1 MLKPSNLMNNQA
13 VNCDSPV
20 FNQSLLSADEA
31 LEFLLD
37 ASTATEKK
45 ESVSL
50 DNSLSRILAS
60 DIHSTINVP
69 GFDNSAMDGYAIAL
83 NDNQLLQK
91 NLSFDIVDRIPAGST
106 GNELNKGCAA
116 RIFTGAPIP
125 KGANT
130 VIMQEECEVSE
141 DGTQITITRAIKL
154 NENIRPTGNDILE
167 NDVILSSGK
176 QIQPQDISLAS
187 SVGVG
192 ELTVYK
198 KIKVGVFFTGD
209 ELVEPGI
216 PLSSGKIY
224 NSNRYALVAL
234 LGQVGCEVI
243 NLGNIEDKFSA
254 TCDALEALESQCDL
268 IMTTGGV
275 SVGEE
280 DHVKPAV
287 ESLGELNLWKIRM
300 KPGKPLAYGKVKQTP
315 FIGLP
320 GNPVSSFV
328 TFCIFSLP
336 FIKKMQGN
344 NNYQSKIIKVKAN
357 FECKRAKPRRE
368 YARARIDHS
377 ESTPVANLYP
387 KQGSDVMSSIVW
399 ADGLVEIPENKTF
412 EAGELLNY
420 YPLSELTR

>member
-1 MLKPSNLMNNQA
+1 MSRQKVNSSSPMFSDSLM
-13 VNCDSPV
+13 
-20 FNQSLLSADEA
+20 SADDA
-31 LEFLLD
+31 LSFLID
-37 ASTATEKK
+37 AAIITNKTET
-45 ESVSL
+45 VSL
-50 DNSLSRILAS
+50 DNSLGRVLAK

-69 GFDNSAMDGYAIAL
+69 GFDNSAMDGYTIAL
-83 NDNQLLQK
+83 DHNQTTQA
-91 NLSFDIVDRIPAGST
+91 NQSFEVVDRIAAGST
-106 GNELNKGCAA
+106 GNDLKKGCAA

-130 VIMQEECEVSE
+130 VVMQEECKLSE
-141 DGTQITITRAIKL
+141 DSSKISVERVLNL
-154 NENIRPTGNDILE
+154 NENIRPLGNDILE
-167 NDVILSSGK
+167 SDVILCSGI
-176 QIQPQDISLAS
+176 QIKPQDISLAA

-192 ELTVYK
+192 ELKVFK

-209 ELVEPGI
+209 ELVEPGN
-216 PLSSGKIY
+216 PLSPGKIY

-234 LGQVGCEVI
+234 LKQVGCDVI
-243 NLGNIEDKFSA
+243 NLGNIEDKLDA
-254 TCDALEALESQCDL
+254 TCDALETLESQCDL

-287 ESLGELNLWKIRM
+287 EKLGELNLWKIRM

-344 NNYQSKIIKVKAN
+344 SNYESKILKVKTS
-357 FECKRAKPRRE
+357 FDCKRAKPRRE
-368 YARARIDHS
+368 YARVRIDY
-377 ESTPVANLYP
+377 STETPLANLFP
-387 KQGSDVMSSIVW
+387 KQGSDVMSSVVW
-399 ADGLVEIPENKTF
+399 ADGIIEIPENTTF
-412 EAGELLNY
+412 EAGTILNY
-420 YPLSELTR
+420 YSMDELTR

>member
-1 MLKPSNLMNNQA
+1 MNSQSTNSSSAMFNDSLM
-13 VNCDSPV
+13 
-20 FNQSLLSADEA
+20 SADDALSFLIDSASVTAKTEA
-31 LEFLLD
+31 
-37 ASTATEKK
+37 
-45 ESVSL
+45 VSL
-50 DNSLSRILAS
+50 DDSLGRILAS

-69 GFDNSAMDGYAIAL
+69 GFDNSAMDGYTIAL
-83 NDNQLLQK
+83 NDSQVAQE
-91 NLSFDIVDRIPAGST
+91 NLSFKVVDRIAAGST
-106 GNELNKGCAA
+106 GKDLNSGSAA

-130 VIMQEECEVSE
+130 VVMQEECKLSE
-141 DGTQITITRAIKL
+141 DKSQITVARAINL
-154 NENIRPTGNDILE
+154 NENIRPTGNDILKG
-167 NDVILSSGK
+167 NVILSSGN
-176 QIQPQDISLAS
+176 QIKPQDISLAA

-192 ELTVYK
+192 ELVVFK

-209 ELVEPGI
+209 ELVEPGN
-216 PLSSGKIY
+216 PLSPGKIY

-234 LGQVGCEVI
+234 LKQVGCEVI
-243 NLGNIEDKFSA
+243 NLGNIEDKLDA

-287 ESLGELNLWKIRM
+287 EKLGELNLWKIRM

-344 NNYQSKIIKVKAN
+344 SNYESKILKVKTN
-357 FECKRAKPRRE
+357 FDCKRAKPRRE
-368 YARARIDHS
+368 YARVRIDY
-377 ESTPVANLYP
+377 STETPLANLFP
-387 KQGSDVMSSIVW
+387 KQGSDVMSSVVW
-399 ADGLVEIPENKTF
+399 ADGIIEIPENTTF
-412 EAGELLNY
+412 EAGTILNY
-420 YPLSELTR
+420 YSMDELTR

>member
-1 MLKPSNLMNNQA
+1 M
-13 VNCDSPV
+13 
-20 FNQSLLSADEA
+20 
-31 LEFLLD
+31 
-37 ASTATEKK
+37 
-45 ESVSL
+45 
-50 DNSLSRILAS
+50 
-60 DIHSTINVP
+60 
-69 GFDNSAMDGYAIAL
+69 
-83 NDNQLLQK
+83 
-91 NLSFDIVDRIPAGST
+91 
-106 GNELNKGCAA
+106 NKGCAA

-216 PLSSGKIY
+216 PLSSGQIY

-243 NLGNIEDKFSA
+243 NLGNVEDKFSA
-254 TCDALEALESQCDL
+254 TCDALESLESQCDL

-287 ESLGELNLWKIRM
+287 ESLGEINLWKIRM

-399 ADGLVEIPENKTF
+399 ADGLVEIPENKTV
-412 EAGELLNY
+412 ELGELLNY

>member
-1 MLKPSNLMNNQA
+1 MWNWLVSCLASKATIYLYDGSPFYPKIDHLFEIAQNEKITFFGTGAKYIDTLRQNKVEIYKKYDLENLGTI
-13 VNCDSPV
+13 
-20 FNQSLLSADEA
+20 
-31 LEFLLD
+31 
-37 ASTATEKK
+37 ASTGSPLVH
-45 ESVSL
+45 ESF
-50 DNSLSRILAS
+50 
-60 DIHSTINVP
+60 H
-69 GFDNSAMDGYAIAL
+69 Y
-83 NDNQLLQK
+83 
-91 NLSFDIVDRIPAGST
+91 
-106 GNELNKGCAA
+106 
-116 RIFTGAPIP
+116 
-125 KGANT
+125 
-130 VIMQEECEVSE
+130 
-141 DGTQITITRAIKL
+141 
-154 NENIRPTGNDILE
+154 
-167 NDVILSSGK
+167 
-176 QIQPQDISLAS
+176 
-187 SVGVG
+187 
-192 ELTVYK
+192 VYK

-209 ELVEPGI
+209 ELVEPGT

-234 LGQVGCEVI
+234 LRQVGCEVI
-243 NLGNIEDKFSA
+243 NLGNIKDKFSA
-254 TCDALEALESQCDL
+254 TCEALETLESQCDL

-357 FECKRAKPRRE
+357 FECKRTKPRLE
-368 YARARIDHS
+368 YARARIDYS
-377 ESTPVANLYP
+377 ESIPVATLYP

-412 EAGELLNY
+412 ESGELLNY

>member
-1 MLKPSNLMNNQA
+1 MNSQSTNLSSAMFN
-13 VNCDSPV
+13 DS
-20 FNQSLLSADEA
+20 LMSADDALSFLIDSASVTAKTEA
-31 LEFLLD
+31 
-37 ASTATEKK
+37 
-45 ESVSL
+45 VSL
-50 DNSLSRILAS
+50 DDSLGRILAS

-69 GFDNSAMDGYAIAL
+69 GFDNSAMDGYTIAL
-83 NDNQLLQK
+83 NDSQVAQE
-91 NLSFDIVDRIPAGST
+91 NLSFDVVDRIAAGST
-106 GNELNKGCAA
+106 GKDLDSGSAA

-130 VIMQEECEVSE
+130 VVMQEECTLSE
-141 DGTQITITRAIKL
+141 DKSQITVKRAINL
-154 NENIRPTGNDILE
+154 NENIRPTGNDILKG
-167 NDVILSSGK
+167 NVILSSGK
-176 QIQPQDISLAS
+176 QIKPQDISLAA

-192 ELTVYK
+192 ELVVFK

-209 ELVEPGI
+209 ELVEPGN
-216 PLSSGKIY
+216 PLSPGKIY

-234 LGQVGCEVI
+234 LKEVGCDVI
-243 NLGNIEDKFSA
+243 NFGNIEDKLDA
-254 TCDALEALESQCDL
+254 TCEALEALESQCDL

-287 ESLGELNLWKIRM
+287 EKLGELNLWKIRM

-344 NNYQSKIIKVKAN
+344 GDYESKILKVKTN
-357 FECKRAKPRRE
+357 FDCKRAKPRRE
-368 YARARIDHS
+368 YARVRIDHS
-377 ESTPVANLYP
+377 TETPLANLFP
-387 KQGSDVMSSIVW
+387 KQGSDVMSSVVW
-399 ADGLVEIPENKTF
+399 ADGIIEIPENTTF
-412 EAGELLNY
+412 ETGTILNY
-420 YPLSELTR
+420 YSMSELTR

>member
-1 MLKPSNLMNNQA
+1 MNSQSTNSSSAMFNDSLM
-13 VNCDSPV
+13 
-20 FNQSLLSADEA
+20 SADDALSFLIDSASVTAKTEA
-31 LEFLLD
+31 
-37 ASTATEKK
+37 
-45 ESVSL
+45 VSL
-50 DNSLSRILAS
+50 DDSLGRILAS

-69 GFDNSAMDGYAIAL
+69 GFDNSAMDGYTIAL
-83 NDNQLLQK
+83 NNSQVAQE
-91 NLSFDIVDRIPAGST
+91 NLSFKVVDRIAAGST
-106 GNELNKGCAA
+106 GKDLNSGSAA

-130 VIMQEECEVSE
+130 VVMQEECKLSE
-141 DGTQITITRAIKL
+141 DKSQITVARAINL
-154 NENIRPTGNDILE
+154 NENIRPTGNDILKG
-167 NDVILSSGK
+167 NVILSSGN
-176 QIQPQDISLAS
+176 QIKPQDISLAA

-192 ELTVYK
+192 ELVVFK

-209 ELVEPGI
+209 ELVEPGN
-216 PLSSGKIY
+216 PLSPGKIY

-234 LGQVGCEVI
+234 LKQVGCDVI
-243 NLGNIEDKFSA
+243 NLGNIEDKLDT

-287 ESLGELNLWKIRM
+287 EKLGELNLWKIRM

-344 NNYQSKIIKVKAN
+344 SNYESKILKVKTN
-357 FECKRAKPRRE
+357 FDCKRAKPRRE
-368 YARARIDHS
+368 YARVRIDHS
-377 ESTPVANLYP
+377 TETPLANLFP
-387 KQGSDVMSSIVW
+387 KQGSDVMSSVVW
-399 ADGLVEIPENKTF
+399 ADGIIEIPENTTF
-412 EAGELLNY
+412 ETGTILNY
-420 YPLSELTR
+420 YSMSELTR

>member
-1 MLKPSNLMNNQA
+1 MNNQA

-20 FNQSLLSADEA
+20 VNQSLLSADEA

-106 GNELNKGCAA
+106 GNELSKGCAA

-216 PLSSGKIY
+216 PLSSGQIY

-234 LGQVGCEVI
+234 LEQVGCEVI
-243 NLGNIEDKFSA
+243 NLGNIEDKFSI
-254 TCDALEALESQCDL
+254 TCDALESLESQCDL

-287 ESLGELNLWKIRM
+287 QSLGEINLWKIRM

-399 ADGLVEIPENKTF
+399 ADGLVEIPENKTV
-412 EAGELLNY
+412 ELGELLNY

>member
-1 MLKPSNLMNNQA
+1 MNNQA

-216 PLSSGKIY
+216 PLSSGQIY

-234 LGQVGCEVI
+234 LEQVGCEVI

-254 TCDALEALESQCDL
+254 TCEALESLESQCDL

-287 ESLGELNLWKIRM
+287 ESLGEINLWKIRM

-399 ADGLVEIPENKTF
+399 ADGLVEIPENKTV
-412 EAGELLNY
+412 ELGELLNY

>member
-1 MLKPSNLMNNQA
+1 MNNQA

-20 FNQSLLSADEA
+20 FNQSLMSVDEA

-37 ASTATEKK
+37 ASVTTEKK

-50 DNSLSRILAS
+50 DNSLSRILAF

-83 NDNQLLQK
+83 SDNQLLQN

-141 DGTQITITRAIKL
+141 DGVQITIARAIKL
-154 NENIRPTGNDILE
+154 NENIRPTGNDIVE
-167 NDVILSSGK
+167 GDVILSSGK

-192 ELTVYK
+192 ELIVYK

-209 ELVEPGI
+209 ELVEPGT

-234 LGQVGCEVI
+234 LRQVGCEVI
-243 NLGNIEDKFSA
+243 NLGNIKDKFSA
-254 TCDALEALESQCDL
+254 TCEALETLESQCDL

-287 ESLGELNLWKIRM
+287 ESLGEINLWKIRM

-377 ESTPVANLYP
+377 ENTPVANLYP

-399 ADGLVEIPENKTF
+399 ADGLVEIPENRTF

>member
-1 MLKPSNLMNNQA
+1 MNSQSTNSSSAMFNDSLM
-13 VNCDSPV
+13 
-20 FNQSLLSADEA
+20 SADDALSFLIDSASVTAKTEA
-31 LEFLLD
+31 
-37 ASTATEKK
+37 
-45 ESVSL
+45 VSL
-50 DNSLSRILAS
+50 DDSLGRILAS

-69 GFDNSAMDGYAIAL
+69 GFDNSAMDGYTIAL
-83 NDNQLLQK
+83 NDSQVAQE
-91 NLSFDIVDRIPAGST
+91 NLSFKVVDRIAAGST
-106 GNELNKGCAA
+106 GKDLNSGSAA

-130 VIMQEECEVSE
+130 VVMQEECKLSE
-141 DGTQITITRAIKL
+141 DKSQITVARAINL
-154 NENIRPTGNDILE
+154 NENIRPTGNDILKG
-167 NDVILSSGK
+167 NVILSSGK
-176 QIQPQDISLAS
+176 QIKPQDISLAA

-192 ELTVYK
+192 ELVVFK

-209 ELVEPGI
+209 ELVEPGN
-216 PLSSGKIY
+216 PLSPGKIY

-234 LGQVGCEVI
+234 LKQVGCDVI
-243 NLGNIEDKFSA
+243 NLGNIEDKLDA

-287 ESLGELNLWKIRM
+287 EKLGELNLWKIRM

-344 NNYQSKIIKVKAN
+344 SNYESKILKVKSN
-357 FECKRAKPRRE
+357 FDCKRAKPRRE
-368 YARARIDHS
+368 YARVRIDHS
-377 ESTPVANLYP
+377 TETPLANLFP
-387 KQGSDVMSSIVW
+387 KQGSDVMSSVVW
-399 ADGLVEIPENKTF
+399 ADGIIEIPENTTF
-412 EAGELLNY
+412 EAGTILNY
-420 YPLSELTR
+420 YSMDELTR

>member
-1 MLKPSNLMNNQA
+1 MNSQSTNSSSAMFNDSLM
-13 VNCDSPV
+13 
-20 FNQSLLSADEA
+20 SADDALSFLIDSASVTAKTEA
-31 LEFLLD
+31 
-37 ASTATEKK
+37 
-45 ESVSL
+45 VSL
-50 DNSLSRILAS
+50 DDSLGRILAS

-69 GFDNSAMDGYAIAL
+69 GFDNSAMDGYTIAL
-83 NDNQLLQK
+83 NDSQVAQE
-91 NLSFDIVDRIPAGST
+91 NLSFKVVDRIAAGST
-106 GNELNKGCAA
+106 GKDLNSGSAA

-130 VIMQEECEVSE
+130 VVMQEECKLSE
-141 DGTQITITRAIKL
+141 DKSQITVARAINL
-154 NENIRPTGNDILE
+154 NENIRPTGNDILKG
-167 NDVILSSGK
+167 NVILSSGK
-176 QIQPQDISLAS
+176 QIKPQDISLAA

-192 ELTVYK
+192 ELVVFK

-209 ELVEPGI
+209 ELVEPGN

-234 LGQVGCEVI
+234 LKQVGCDVV
-243 NLGNIEDKFSA
+243 NLGNIEDKLDA
-254 TCDALEALESQCDL
+254 TCDALEALESKCDL

-287 ESLGELNLWKIRM
+287 EKLGELNLWKIRM

-344 NNYQSKIIKVKAN
+344 SNYESKILKVKTN
-357 FECKRAKPRRE
+357 FDCKRAKPRRE
-368 YARARIDHS
+368 YARVRIDY
-377 ESTPVANLYP
+377 STETPLANLFP
-387 KQGSDVMSSIVW
+387 KQGSDVMSSVVW
-399 ADGLVEIPENKTF
+399 ADGIIEIPENTTF
-412 EAGELLNY
+412 EAGTILNY
-420 YPLSELTR
+420 YSMDELTR